1 MTDRLEI
8 ETLLKSVQPWSS
20 DNDETLVCRAVRQ
33 ETSDV
38 KSFLFAASSPRRF
51 QFKPG
56 QFLTF
61 SFEING
67 TTVNRCYTIA
77 SPPTRPYG
85 VAITVKRVPGGVTSN
100 WLHET
105 MQPGLTVLASGP
117 LGAFSALSYP
127 SSKYL
132 LLSGGS
138 GITPLMSMLRTFH
151 DLGIEEDIIF
161 VHAAR
166 TPDDIIFRTECAAIA
181 RYSPSVKLAHICEN
195 DGPMSPATG
204 YRGRISKNLLS
215 LIAPDFLEREVFVC
229 GPPGFMATA
238 RTILRERHFDM
249 ARYHEESFDFSTP
262 SPATPEIAEADLTP
276 TTRGPKGKVYRIEFS
291 KSRRVV
297 DCPETMTVLDAA
309 RQAGLRLP
317 SSCTKGVCGTCKSR
331 LTSGSVT
338 LEHGGGIRQKEIDA
352 GMRLLCCSRPTSDI
366 VVER

>member
-1 MTDRLEI
+1 MIDGLEI
-8 ETLLKSVQPWSS
+8 ETLLNTVQPWKT

-51 QFKPG
+51 QFKSG

-67 TTVNRCYTIA
+67 VTVNRCYTIA
-77 SPPTRPYG
+77 SPPTRPYR
-85 VAITVKRVPGGVTSN
+85 VAITVKRVPSGIVSN

-105 MQPGLTVLASGP
+105 MQPGHRVFASGP
-117 LGAFSALSYP
+117 LGEFSALSYP
-127 SSKYL
+127 SGKYL

-151 DLGIEEDIIF
+151 DLGIEKDIIF

-181 RYSPSVKLAHICEN
+181 RDSRSVKLAHICED
-195 DGPMSPATG
+195 DGPISPATG